1 MSHRP
6 SNGVAALVLTTL
18 AASPAANAQVIVNIS
33 DPNCTFPTFP
43 SLSADGGTACSD
55 DSCGPFKWDNVL
67 GVQRLT
73 TSIALTVSINA
84 DGSIVAGLTS
94 PPNYR
99 PARILPGN
107 VFHDLGVPP
116 GLQAGFPTDISHD
129 GTVVVGSGQQNSA
142 PFQQRGFRWD
152 NGVYSLLP
160 LPVGESF
167 ASADCISGN
176 GQAVFGFTMPPPTFA
191 LSLTR
196 WRIGFPIERFGAY
209 TFPASQ
215 GTHITAAN
223 PDGTY
228 AIGHTDTNG
237 TDVRPYRW
245 SQANGIE
252 ELTLPPWA
260 THGKPGDLTA
270 DGVAVV
276 GQIGAQFIASRAAF
290 WTETHGWTRLEDYL
304 PTVGVNL
311 NGWILTD
318 CLGVSDDG
326 TVLVG
331 RGIFNNVNANW
342 LVRNIPPLCGSRID
356 AAPSNTTTC
365 ANNTTQLF
373 CIATPASTLSIQ
385 THQWYKRVVSGT
397 GFIDIPLSSG
407 PTGNGS
413 ALVNASGLTPRF
425 GTSSLGFTNVS
436 MADAGDYFCTITS
449 GCGNISTALINL
461 LVRPN
466 VNNDNVI
473 DGADLSVLLAN
484 FDEIVTP
491 WTNGDF
497 NGDGVVNG
505 ADLSLLLANFGEPC
519 A

>member
-1 MSHRP
+1 MRRSTP
-6 SNGVAALVLTTL
+6 TAAILL
-18 AASPAANAQVIVNIS
+18 ALSAAAHAQVIVDIS
-33 DPNCTFPTFP
+33 DPNCTFPIFP

-73 TSIALTVSINA
+73 TSIAGTFAINA
-84 DGSIVAGLTS
+84 DGSIVVGLTP

-107 VFHDLGVPP
+107 VFNDLGIPP
-116 GLQAGFPTDISHD
+116 GLQSGFPTDISHD
-129 GTVVVGSGQQNSA
+129 GTIVVGSGQQNSA
-142 PFQQRGFRWD
+142 PFLTRGFRWD
-152 NGVYSLLP
+152 NGIYSLLP
-160 LPVGESF
+160 LPAGEGYG
-167 ASADCISGN
+167 SADCISGD
-176 GQAVFGFTMPPPTFA
+176 GQAVFGFTYPPPATTR
-191 LSLTR
+191 SLTR
-196 WRIGFPIERFGAY
+196 WRIGVPIDRVGAY

-215 GTHITAAN
+215 NTHITAAN
-223 PDGTY
+223 PNGTY
-228 AIGHTDTNG
+228 AVGHTDTNG
-237 TDVRPYRW
+237 TDVQPYRW

-252 ELTLPPWA
+252 ELTLPAWA

-270 DGVAVV
+270 DGIAVV
-276 GQIGAQFIASRAAF
+276 GQLGNQSLGYRAGF
-290 WTETHGWTRLEDYL
+290 WTETHGWTRLDEYL

-311 NGWILTD
+311 NGWILND

-331 RGIFNNVNANW
+331 RGVYNNVNANW
-342 LVRNIPPLCGSRID
+342 LVRNIPPICGSRID
-356 AAPSNTTTC
+356 AGPSNTVAC
-365 ANNTTQLF
+365 ANTTTQLV

-385 THQWYKRVVSGT
+385 SHQWYKRVVSGT
-397 GFIDIPLSSG
+397 GFIDIPLTSG

-413 ALVNASGLTPRF
+413 TLVNASGFTPRF

-449 GCGNISTALINL
+449 GCGSNTTALVNL

-466 VNNDNVI
+466 INNDNVI

-484 FDEIVTP
+484 FGNNVTP
-491 WTNGDF
+491 WTSGDF
-497 NGDGVVNG
+497 NGDGIVNS
-505 ADLSLLLANFGEPC
+505 ADLSTLLANFGQPC